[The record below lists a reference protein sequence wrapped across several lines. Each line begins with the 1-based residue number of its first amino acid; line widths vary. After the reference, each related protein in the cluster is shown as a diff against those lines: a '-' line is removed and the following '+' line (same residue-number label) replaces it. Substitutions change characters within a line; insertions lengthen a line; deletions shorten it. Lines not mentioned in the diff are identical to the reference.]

1 MICEVIIEVLD
12 ELFNVRQRLDPYS
25 RDDEWNEDLVFAHTY
40 VLVTYWKTSADQCG
54 YMALPWE
61 CFMMRTPITLTLF
74 LIAASIP
81 TIVIERAIAT
91 YFSSRYEKF
100 GKSIAIILVI
110 AQFAIGIGSFLFV
123 ISNVKLF
130 ETAKAVYC
138 STTTDKNATKRFH
151 SNKIHANLSNRYQIM
166 ENINSIRVL
175 SPMIA
180 FHSLFMLT

>member
-1 MICEVIIEVLD
+1 
-12 ELFNVRQRLDPYS
+12 
-25 RDDEWNEDLVFAHTY
+25 
-40 VLVTYWKTSADQCG
+40 
-54 YMALPWE
+54 MALPWE

-100 GKSIAIILVI
+100 GKSIAVILVI

-138 STTTDKNATKRFH
+138 STTTDKNATKVTMITGFYMTIDFI
-151 SNKIHANLSNRYQIM
+151 SVITFLILFFINKAILIHYFLI
-166 ENINSIRVL
+166 
-175 SPMIA
+175 
-180 FHSLFMLT
+180 F